1 MPLQKAGRCPCSQ
14 GQSDK
19 NRRTRR
25 RQAYLR
31 SSPCKKLQNRVTQ
44 AMPLEMRGS
53 PVSTLLW
60 LPAVQWHGLTQEP
73 QGVGMSH
80 APEPQPLDLLQRL
93 FFKGD
98 LLKLSRLAW
107 NLPSSCL
114 SLLSAEIPG
123 VSHRVGPSCLPPA
136 CSRCMGARSRRQMS

>member
-31 SSPCKKLQNRVTQ
+31 SPPSKNLQNKVTQ
-44 AMPLEMRGS
+44 AVPLEMRGS
-53 PVSTLLW
+53 PISSLLW
-60 LPAVQWHGLTQEP
+60 LPAAQWHGLTQEP
-73 QGVGMSH
+73 QGVGMNH
-80 APEPQPLDLLQRL
+80 APEPRPLDLLQRL

-98 LLKLSRLAW
+98 LLKLPRLAW

-114 SLLSAEIPG
+114 SFLGAEISG
-123 VSHRVGPSCLPPA
+123 VSHHVGPSCLPPTL
-136 CSRCMGARSRRQMS
+136 SRCMGARSRRQVS